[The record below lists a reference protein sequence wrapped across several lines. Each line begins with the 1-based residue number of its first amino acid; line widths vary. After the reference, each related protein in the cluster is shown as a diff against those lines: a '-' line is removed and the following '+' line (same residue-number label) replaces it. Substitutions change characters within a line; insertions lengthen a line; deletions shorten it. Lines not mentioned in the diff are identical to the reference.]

1 MSAKKFKREVLLR
14 APRFAKYQQAFLG
27 AVLRKSEYT
36 IAEAE
41 RAVKAFFKD
50 KERD

>member
-1 MSAKKFKREVLLR
+1 MKAKKYRREILLK
-14 APRFAKYQQAFLG
+14 APRFAKYQQDFLG
-27 AVLRKSEYT
+27 AVLCKSEYT

>member
-1 MSAKKFKREVLLR
+1 MKAKKYRREVLLR
-14 APRFAKYQQAFLG
+14 DPRFAQYQQDFLG
-27 AVLRKSEYT
+27 VVLHKTEYT

-41 RAVKAFFKD
+41 RAVKAFFK

>member
-1 MSAKKFKREVLLR
+1 MAAKKFKRGVILR
-14 APRFAKYQQAFLG
+14 DPRFKKYQKDFLG
-27 AVLRKSEYT
+27 VVLRKPEYT

-41 RAVKAFFKD
+41 KAAKAFFK

>member
-1 MSAKKFKREVLLR
+1 MKAKKSRREILLKAHR
-14 APRFAKYQQAFLG
+14 YAKYQQDFLG

>member
-14 APRFAKYQQAFLG
+14 APRFAKYQQDFLG
-27 AVLRKSEYT
+27 AVLCKSEYT

-41 RAVKAFFKD
+41 RAVKAFFQD

>member
-1 MSAKKFKREVLLR
+1 MAVKKFRREVILKD
-14 APRFAKYQQAFLG
+14 PRFAKYQKDFLG
-27 AVLRKSEYT
+27 VILSKPEYT

-41 RAVKAFFKD
+41 KAVKAFFE

>member
-1 MSAKKFKREVLLR
+1 MAKKYSREVILR
-14 APRFAKYQQAFLG
+14 DPRFAQYQKDFLG
-27 AVLRKSEYT
+27 VILSKSEYT

-41 RAVKAFFKD
+41 KTAKAFFK

>member
-14 APRFAKYQQAFLG
+14 APRFAKYQQDFFG

>member
-1 MSAKKFKREVLLR
+1 MKAKKYRREVLLKD
-14 APRFAKYQQAFLG
+14 PRFAQYQRDFLG
-27 AVLRKSEYT
+27 VVLHKPEYT

-41 RAVKAFFKD
+41 RAVKAFFK